1 MTFVH
6 QRDCLACYSGATH
19 DTMSDRTS
27 TRTAVSALAAG
38 DDTHRNEWHKYLT
51 HDLAAANILEPWLRV
66 MSVRSHALTVAETH
80 TRNVNYFY
88 LTQN

>member
-51 HDLAAANILEPWLRV
+51 HDLATANILEPCQAARHVSALT
-66 MSVRSHALTVAETH
+66 RSHS
-80 TRNVNYFY
+80 R
-88 LTQN
+88 